1 MGTPETSIFRP
12 EIWAVLPFHFW
23 SVTFCAVGCVVG
35 SFLNVVIHRLPR
47 GESIVTPPSH
57 CPHCNYHIPWYL
69 NIPLVTWIWLRG
81 QCAHCRAHIPARY
94 FLVELLTGLLFMACW
109 LKFGP
114 AAGVALVFCGFLA
127 LLIAASF
134 IDLEHF
140 IIPDGI
146 TIGGAVAGFLA
157 GLVVPA
163 MHHEK
168 LAGPALASS
177 MIGMA
182 VGGGVIYLIL
192 RLGKLLFGSQK
203 IPLPPGTRLI
213 FGEHG
218 VLLPDRLIPYEE
230 IFYRESDTVRIQAH
244 TVELVDRGYR
254 EVAVRLKPKQLQ
266 IGQDTFNPEEVG
278 YLEVTADRLDLPREA
293 MGLGDVKFM
302 VTLGAFLGW
311 LGAVFALCLSAMLGA
326 VIGLTLILLG
336 KQSRSNPLPY
346 GPFIALGALVWVF
359 FGPQILWWWLH

>member
-1 MGTPETSIFRP
+1 MPSMRLLL
-12 EIWAVLPFHFW
+12 EINHMV
-23 SVTFCAVGCVVG
+23 
-35 SFLNVVIHRLPR
+35 
-47 GESIVTPPSH
+47 H
-57 CPHCNYHIPWYL
+57 CS
-69 NIPLVTWIWLRG
+69 
-81 QCAHCRAHIPARY
+81 PATVSR
-94 FLVELLTGLLFMACW
+94 
-109 LKFGP
+109 
-114 AAGVALVFCGFLA
+114 
-127 LLIAASF
+127 
-134 IDLEHF
+134 
-140 IIPDGI
+140 
-146 TIGGAVAGFLA
+146 
-157 GLVVPA
+157 
-163 MHHEK
+163 
-168 LAGPALASS
+168 
-177 MIGMA
+177 
-182 VGGGVIYLIL
+182 GGVIYLIL

-218 VLLPDRLIPYEE
+218 GLLPDRLIPYEE